1 MNDLIVK
8 QFEGKDVRMMSEND
22 EPWFVLADVLKA
34 MGTTTPVTKVVSS
47 IEQGLGDGFTSSQPI
62 VDSLG
67 RTQQV
72 TIVQAPAVTFIL
84 SRSNTEEG
92 RRLNQWIHSVVLPS
106 IRTNGGYIAGQEH
119 TDDPALIMARGL
131 QAAQSIIDQKSA
143 QLMAATRQIEEQK
156 PLVDF
161 AEKVSRSNDAINL
174 GDFAKVISGKSSYII
189 GRNSLFELLR
199 AWAILDRRN
208 QPYQHYIELGW
219 FTVREGV
226 YENEKT
232 NGPRVCFT
240 TMITGKGQLALHK
253 KISEYFEM
261 KSLPEVS
268 NA

>member
-1 MNDLIVK
+1 MNDLIVIGQAEIGEAQVNAVNARDLHAFLGVK
-8 QFEGKDVRMMSEND
+8 TQFKDWIVRRIEDFGFGEDLDFCSFLSESTGGRPTKEYHLSLDMAKELSMVERNEKGKQARLYFIDCERRAKQVVALPDFTRPAIAARAWAEQFEGR
-22 EPWFVLADVLKA
+22 AIA
-34 MGTTTPVTKVVSS
+34 
-47 IEQGLGDGFTSSQPI
+47 EQTAA
-62 VDSLG
+62 
-67 RTQQV
+67 
-72 TIVQAPAVTFIL
+72 VQA
-84 SRSNTEEG
+84 
-92 RRLNQWIHSVVLPS
+92 
-106 IRTNGGYIAGQEH
+106 
-119 TDDPALIMARGL
+119 
-131 QAAQSIIDQKSA
+131 
-143 QLMAATRQIEEQK
+143 RQIEEQK

-161 AEKVSRSNDAINL
+161 AEKVSRSNDSINL

-240 TMITGKGQLALHK
+240 TMITGKGQVALHK
-253 KISEYFEM
+253 KVEEYFEA
-261 KSLPEVS
+261 KSLEVS